1 MKITD
6 KAKGIKFE
14 KYSKV
19 NNEGKTEWI
28 DVKNIEDENY
38 KDLNVTNGSSYSRGI
53 SGDGKKES
61 YLNNKYIIEKE
72 YGETKG
78 KPIIK
83 IRLNGFKNNE

>member
-38 KDLNVTNGSSYSRGI
+38 KDLNVTNGSR
-53 SGDGKKES
+53 KKR
-61 YLNNKYIIEKE
+61 II
-72 YGETKG
+72 
-78 KPIIK
+78 
-83 IRLNGFKNNE
+83 